1 MCCGGICRMG
11 KRVIVSGMAVMAG
24 GAEDVAGFE
33 ALLRAAQPRA
43 ATPPFDWE
51 RALAR
56 LAERWPER
64 EKRARRVGR
73 TGGPALRAALVLAAT
88 AMGEADPEQWL
99 APDTL
104 GVVIAGS
111 NLQQG
116 DAFEAYGSFRAE
128 PAYLSPRHGYQFLDS
143 HVMAAVAETICA
155 RGPGLTIGGGMA
167 SGHVAAAMALDLLR
181 AGRASAVLVVG
192 PPADLSPAEWRALAT
207 MGALAPTRQ
216 DCSPFDLSSKGFTPG
231 WGGAALL
238 LERRKSARSRGA
250 PMLAELLGACALTGA
265 DSSPSPDAET
275 ARRAMAGALRDAGLT
290 PADVDCVGAHAT
302 GAPAGDLAECEAIR
316 RLLGARAAHV
326 PINALKSITGHA
338 LQPSGL
344 LGLAALIVQMRGG
357 FLHGT
362 AGLAAPIADDLRLL
376 AATTPAHPRVALSNA
391 YGFGTIAASVLLRGK
406 GDGS

>member
-1 MCCGGICRMG
+1 MCCGGICRMA
-11 KRVIVSGMAVMAG
+11 KRVVVTGMAVMAG

-33 ALLRAAQPRA
+33 ALLRAAQPCA
-43 ATPPFDWE
+43 AGAFDWE
-51 RALAR
+51 LRLAR
-56 LAERWPER
+56 IAERWPER
-64 EKRARRVGR
+64 GARARRVGR
-73 TGGPALRAALVLAAT
+73 TGGPALRAALILAAT
-88 AMGEADPEQWL
+88 AMGEADPEERL

-116 DAFEAYGSFRAE
+116 DAFATYESFRAQ

-155 RGPGLTIGGGMA
+155 RGPGLTVGGGMA
-167 SGHVAAAMALDLLR
+167 SGHAAVTLALDLLR
-181 AGRASAVLVVG
+181 ARRVSACLVVA
-192 PPADLSPAEWRALAT
+192 PPADLSPAEWRAFAT
-207 MGALAPTRQ
+207 MGALAPRPE
-216 DCSPFDLSSKGFTPG
+216 DCRPFDRASKGFTPG

-250 PMLAELLGACALTGA
+250 TMLAEVLGACALTGA
-265 DSSPSPDAET
+265 DSSPSPDAAT
-275 ARRAMAGALRDAGLT
+275 ALRAMAGALRDAGLT
-290 PADVDCVGAHAT
+290 PADIDCIGAHAT

-316 RLLGARAAHV
+316 RLLGARAASV

-344 LGLAALIVQMRGG
+344 LGLAAVIVQMRGG

-391 YGFGTIAASVLLRGK
+391 YGFGAIAASVLLRG
-406 GDGS
+406 GGENS